1 MPGPRTSWQAS
12 SHVRRL
18 QACPRPA
25 RFARP
30 QSYNP
35 LGFAQAL
42 DQGAAQQEGARKL
55 GIFRGP
61 PQLVVIALAYRGVL
75 LRQQPL
81 VADGLRLRVLQ
92 RDVTALALIAVE
104 HLLADF
110 PPQDLGELLRQIER
124 VMNAAVHA
132 HGADRAVHVRAIAG
146 EDRASDAEF
155 LRHPLVH
162 DVKVAADDVEL
173 L

>member
-18 QACPRPA
+18 QACSRPA

-30 QSYNP
+30 QSCNP

-92 RDVTALALIAVE
+92 RDVSALTLVAVE

-110 PPQDLGELLRQIER
+110 PPQDLGSFSARL
-124 VMNAAVHA
+124 NAS
-132 HGADRAVHVRAIAG
+132 RM
-146 EDRASDAEF
+146 
-155 LRHPLVH
+155 PLFMPM
-162 DVKVAADDVEL
+162 
-173 L
+173 